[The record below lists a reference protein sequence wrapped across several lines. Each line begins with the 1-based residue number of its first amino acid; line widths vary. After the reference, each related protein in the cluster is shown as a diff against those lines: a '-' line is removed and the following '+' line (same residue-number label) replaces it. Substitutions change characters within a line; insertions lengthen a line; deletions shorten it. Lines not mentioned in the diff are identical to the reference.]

1 MFKLELDKKLIG
13 LRFQA
18 LRIRKG
24 FEKQIDMINDFKEK
38 TGIELTKSAV
48 SMYEKGERLPEYE
61 KLLAFADYFGVTTDY
76 LLGKSDVELDIVKS
90 TLRHVAALFEQL
102 SDSDKEQAIKYMEF
116 LNLSKKG

>member
-1 MFKLELDKKLIG
+1 MGLDKKLIG

>member
-1 MFKLELDKKLIG
+1 MGLDKKLIG

-61 KLLAFADYFGVTTDY
+61 KLLAFAGYFGVTTDY

>member
-1 MFKLELDKKLIG
+1 MFKLGLDKKLIG